1 MCSSVRVVSLNST
14 SAVILGLLHDGAATG
29 GDLVAAAERRLVA
42 QGGVTRSQVYREL
55 PQLMRDGLVEE
66 GHAGARTSQA
76 YVITQSG
83 RAAFTAWATS
93 PAAADSVR
101 SPAVLQLA
109 FGSLLRPPQ
118 RRKIVAQ
125 ARAEHELALAE
136 HEQRAKDLRHQ
147 GDRFAASAAQ
157 FAVVHERAFLDW
169 LRSFPA

>member
-1 MCSSVRVVSLNST
+1 VVSLNST

-109 FGSLLRPPQ
+109 FGSLLRAPQ

-136 HEQRAKDLRHQ
+136 HEQRAKDLRHE

-157 FAVVHERAFLDW
+157 FAVVHDRAFLDW

>member
-76 YVITQSG
+76 YVITQS
-83 RAAFTAWATS
+83 
-93 PAAADSVR
+93 
-101 SPAVLQLA
+101 L
-109 FGSLLRPPQ
+109 SL
-118 RRKIVAQ
+118 I
-125 ARAEHELALAE
+125 HI
-136 HEQRAKDLRHQ
+136 
-147 GDRFAASAAQ
+147 
-157 FAVVHERAFLDW
+157 
-169 LRSFPA
+169 